1 MAQACRHPAGHR
13 CSGSVRDYRRQ
24 RAPRPSPVRVVP
36 APLHTSVSKHPLQ
49 PNAAPAPGSQSP
61 CSGRQTRTA
70 ERPGQCR
77 APPEASASMPAAG
90 LPQKHA
96 SYCFPTSET
105 FLLFQ
110 QLRSKPSASSLHTQ
124 LQSLHKACW
133 LRCPPR
139 TTCPHLCAPHHPGPG
154 CRWEPLL
161 GLPTLALAPASAP
174 HTAPKETAVRS
185 DPITAT
191 EIHLPVAPHFTPS
204 E

>member
-1 MAQACRHPAGHR
+1 MAQACRHSAGHR

-36 APLHTSVSKHPLQ
+36 APLHTGVSKRPLQ

-61 CSGRQTRTA
+61 RSGRQIRTA

-77 APPEASASMPAAG
+77 APPGASASMPAAG
-90 LPQKHA
+90 LPRRAPPIASPPQKPFFSSSNSGQNPQPRPYTHN
-96 SYCFPTSET
+96 
-105 FLLFQ
+105 
-110 QLRSKPSASSLHTQ
+110 RSPFAKPAGSNVH
-124 LQSLHKACW
+124 
-133 LRCPPR
+133 PEP
-139 TTCPHLCAPHHPGPG
+139 TCPHLCAPHHPGPR

-161 GLPTLALAPASAP
+161 GLPTSALAPASAP

-185 DPITAT
+185 DPISAT
-191 EIHLPVAPHFTPS
+191 QIHLPMAPHFTPS